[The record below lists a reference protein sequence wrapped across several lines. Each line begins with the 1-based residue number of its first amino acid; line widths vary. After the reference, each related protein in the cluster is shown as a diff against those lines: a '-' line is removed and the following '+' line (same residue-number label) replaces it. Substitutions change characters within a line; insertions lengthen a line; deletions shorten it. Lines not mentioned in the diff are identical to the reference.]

1 MHKLK
6 RGAFA
11 LVVALAMMFALP
23 LSAHAAE
30 GDVAKIG
37 DVGYA
42 TLDDAVEAAE
52 EGSTIELLADCELTK
67 GFNKTLTFKGNGK
80 IEINKQLTSNGE
92 GWMCF
97 GLNDSSRVLTFD
109 GAGVSVEWRSPEGPT
124 PWLMLSLSG
133 KLVVTNGA
141 SFKMTVGGES
151 TTENR
156 DSRNAIYMNADSE
169 IAVSNGSTFE
179 IYGQN
184 TAGKEGQGL
193 QLDTAGAAKVTVTGN
208 STFLIDGTNRGYVNS
223 PEIYVK
229 DSTFTV
235 KNCTA
240 NASNGGNFT
249 AVNSKISYIDNAG
262 HGLSA
267 GDVVLS
273 ENTYFL
279 SEGNGYYGMYASGK
293 FAVDGSCTVDVKGNS
308 GRGDF
313 AGLKLTSG
321 VTDGRVASGAIVN
334 IVDNYCSGLSNN
346 GKVVFEEGV
355 QLTITGNLND
365 KGGSSHGGGIY
376 NSGANANLTLPSD
389 AVVYNNHAAT
399 DGDDIYNNTTSTISF
414 SNVGNGWKLD
424 GVGINGA
431 VDDCEDEID
440 GWYLDGAVVNDGA
453 IEFDSA
459 KRWEAHN
466 APLYAEKFDP
476 EQIASAEAAS
486 PMSVLVSLLADDQDN
501 GDADANANDYAVTG
515 PLALKAAHD
524 LLPLEPGD
532 SDEPDWTTSK
542 SKTATNLDE
551 NYESEVTLSLPSAE
565 VELVSDVVFV
575 LDKSTSADLEDEA
588 IKMLADLNGQ
598 IEESGAKVKVGVVIF
613 NKKANVQLPLTEL
626 TDDNLSEIE
635 NAIKFDI
642 SSGTNTHAGLLAGVK
657 MLDEDTSVADTRK
670 YLIFVSDGITYM
682 YNESPTA
689 IGLQNGD
696 KTNVFAGPDNWKTKY
711 DSNEAP
717 ANWNEWLEEVGQ
729 QIMADGDQY
738 DFPYEGPYESFI
750 SYDDRSD
757 HAMSIDKALCL
768 TQQVYQEA
776 SEKYHCYAMKAST
789 NADHPWASSF
799 MDFLAN
805 GKEVSFDS
813 IKNDIYYLL
822 DAGSRVVDYMG
833 NGTDDKGSL
842 YNFDFVNKVERL
854 SLTVGSEENGN
865 KQMLDVAPIDNADG
879 STAAYGFGEKI
890 VSGEQAGKYPY
901 ELYYYADSAE
911 GANDEHFVW
920 KINVPVSNFAPVQ
933 LTYAVRLTNPAED
946 NQQHGVYDADGDS
959 GSTALYTNNEATL
972 YPVDSNGNEGLPENF
987 RKPTVSYA
995 VGTVTVTPA
1004 DITIYMGGDEGY
1016 EGVVS
1021 GENGE
1026 YTSSN
1031 SLPEPGFFFTLPD
1044 YINQAFVDAD
1054 LADDLDDPA
1063 DLSGYM
1069 TIYTEGY
1076 DVENGE
1082 LHWKLERYGDNTSV
1096 GSVDDSNANGKF
1108 IYRIVPVLTD
1118 EQEAAGMEAVPVR
1131 LRFTSEDGQT
1141 FTNDTFNPSEV
1152 DRLYQQYTMK
1162 LYTEL
1167 VENDQV
1173 VFEVKIPESENYA
1186 GATYRT
1192 KMALGEGEL
1201 TIRYVTGEQ
1210 DDVVTDVVTSDDD
1223 LVEAVAKNPGK
1234 AFAQHPA
1241 DTTYYINDSQVDV
1254 AGEDVAPSLLFDDVV
1269 SGDDAGTDENYAGLL
1284 KDATDEALAAE
1295 GVTFSNPQY
1304 QAKYLDLVD
1313 ANNGNVW
1320 LTASEPT
1327 TVYWPYPTGTDENT
1341 EFHLVHFEG
1350 LDREMGTGEIEDEV
1364 SGANKTVLN
1373 VERTPYGIKFTVS
1386 DFSPFVLVWDGD
1398 SDEPDPDPTPDPD
1411 PKPDPD
1417 PTPDPDPDP
1426 TPDPDPEPEPTP
1438 DPEPEPTPDPEPTPE
1453 PEPTPDPKPTPEPT
1467 PEPTPAPDPT
1477 PTDSDKPSG
1486 SNIPQTGDVAGAV
1499 IPLIALVGAG
1509 TAGVGITIRR
1519 RRK

>member
-11 LVVALAMMFALP
+11 LVAALAMMFALP

-30 GDVAKIG
+30 GDVARIG
-37 DVGYA
+37 EATYA
-42 TLDDAVEAAE
+42 TLDAAVEAAE

-67 GFNKTLTFKGNGK
+67 GFNKTLTFTGNGK

-97 GLNDSSRVLTFD
+97 GLYDPSRVLTFD
-109 GAGVSVEWRSPEGPT
+109 GAGVSVDWSSEVGT
-124 PWLMLSLSG
+124 APWLMLSLSG
-133 KLVVTNGA
+133 KLNVANGA
-141 SFKMTVGGES
+141 SFKMTVDSGS
-151 TTENR
+151 TGA
-156 DSRNAIYMNADSE
+156 RNAIYLNAGSE
-169 IAVSNGSTFE
+169 INVTNGSKFE
-179 IYGQN
+179 IYGN
-184 TAGKEGQGL
+184 DTDGKEGQGL
-193 QLDTAGAAKVTVTGN
+193 QLDQPGKANIKVTGD

-223 PEIYVK
+223 PEIYVE

-235 KNCTA
+235 RNCTA

-249 AVNSKISYIDNAG
+249 AVNSNISYIDNAG

-279 SEGNGYYGMYASGK
+279 SEGNGNYGMYASGK
-293 FAVDGSCTVDVKGNS
+293 FAVDGSCRVDVKGNS

-399 DGDDIYNNTTSTISF
+399 AGDDIFNNTTSTISF

-424 GVGINGA
+424 GVGINKA

-440 GWYLDGAVVNDGA
+440 GWYLDGAVINDGVVT
-453 IEFDSA
+453 FDSA

-466 APLYAEKFDP
+466 APLYAERFDSA
-476 EQIASAEAAS
+476 QIVSTEAAS
-486 PMSVLVSLLADDQDN
+486 PVSALVSLLAGDQAD
-501 GDADANANDYAVTG
+501 GDASTDVDVNDYVVTG

-532 SDEPDWTTSK
+532 SDEPNWTTSK

-575 LDKSTSADLEDEA
+575 LDKSTSADLKDEA
-588 IKMLADLNGQ
+588 IKMLAKLNDQ
-598 IEESGAKVKVGVVIF
+598 IKDSGAKVKVGVVIF
-613 NKKANVQLPLTEL
+613 NKEAKVQLSLTEL
-626 TDDNLSEIE
+626 TDDGLSKIE
-635 NAIKFDI
+635 DTIKTQI

-657 MLDEDTSVADTRK
+657 MLEDDTSVADVRK

-689 IGLQNGD
+689 IGLQNAD
-696 KTNVFAGPDNWKTKY
+696 KTNVFASPDNWKTKY
-711 DSNEAP
+711 GSNEAP
-717 ANWNEWLEEVGQ
+717 ANWKEWLEKVGQ
-729 QIMADGDQY
+729 QITTDGDRY
-738 DFPYEGPYESFI
+738 DFPYEGPYGNFI

-757 HAMSIDKALCL
+757 HAMSIDKALYL

-789 NADHPWASSF
+789 NADHPWAASF

-805 GKEVSFDS
+805 EKEVSFDS

-822 DAGSRVVDYMG
+822 DAGSKVVDYMG
-833 NGTDDKGSL
+833 NGIDDKGSP
-842 YNFDFVNKVERL
+842 YNFDFVNKAERL
-854 SLTVGSEENGN
+854 TLTVGSEEYGN
-865 KQMLDVAPIDNADG
+865 KQMLDAVTIDDVDG
-879 STAAYGFGEKI
+879 SRAAYGFGEKI
-890 VSGEQAGKYPY
+890 ASGDQTGKYPY

-933 LTYAVRLTNPAED
+933 LTYTVRLTNPVED
-946 NQQHGVYDADGDS
+946 NQHHGVYDADGDP
-959 GSTALYTNNEATL
+959 GEAALYTNNQATL
-972 YPVDSNGNEGLPENF
+972 YPVDSNGSEGLPENF

-1026 YTSSN
+1026 YTSSD
-1031 SLPEPGFFFTLPD
+1031 SLPEPGFFFTLPE

-1063 DLSGYM
+1063 DLSKYM
-1069 TIYTEGY
+1069 TIYTEDYEGA
-1076 DVENGE
+1076 DGE
-1082 LHWKLERYGDNTSV
+1082 QLHWKLERYGDETSV
-1096 GSVDDSNANGKF
+1096 GNTEGSNANGKF
-1108 IYRIVPVLTD
+1108 IYRIVPVLTE
-1118 EQEAAGMEAVPVR
+1118 EQEAADMEAVPVR
-1131 LRFTSEDGQT
+1131 LWFTSEDGQT

-1152 DRLYQQYTMK
+1152 DMLYQQYTMK

-1167 VENDQV
+1167 VEKDQV
-1173 VFEVKIPESENYA
+1173 VFKVEIPESENYA

-1192 KMALGEGEL
+1192 
-1201 TIRYVTGEQ
+1201 
-1210 DDVVTDVVTSDDD
+1210 
-1223 LVEAVAKNPGK
+1223 
-1234 AFAQHPA
+1234 
-1241 DTTYYINDSQVDV
+1241 
-1254 AGEDVAPSLLFDDVV
+1254 
-1269 SGDDAGTDENYAGLL
+1269 
-1284 KDATDEALAAE
+1284 
-1295 GVTFSNPQY
+1295 
-1304 QAKYLDLVD
+1304 
-1313 ANNGNVW
+1313 
-1320 LTASEPT
+1320 
-1327 TVYWPYPTGTDENT
+1327 
-1341 EFHLVHFEG
+1341 
-1350 LDREMGTGEIEDEV
+1350 
-1364 SGANKTVLN
+1364 
-1373 VERTPYGIKFTVS
+1373 
-1386 DFSPFVLVWDGD
+1386 
-1398 SDEPDPDPTPDPD
+1398 
-1411 PKPDPD
+1411 
-1417 PTPDPDPDP
+1417 
-1426 TPDPDPEPEPTP
+1426 
-1438 DPEPEPTPDPEPTPE
+1438 
-1453 PEPTPDPKPTPEPT
+1453 
-1467 PEPTPAPDPT
+1467 
-1477 PTDSDKPSG
+1477 
-1486 SNIPQTGDVAGAV
+1486 
-1499 IPLIALVGAG
+1499 
-1509 TAGVGITIRR
+1509 
-1519 RRK
+1519 